1 MKAWAETLR
10 ALLSIADDPSD
21 ADDVRLRKRIGV
33 AAGYATVLAPLGMPA
48 GAGGAPV
55 AWIAAVGF
63 SAWMVGNLLVLA
75 LTGRYERFVLGL
87 LIFGLPFTLF
97 SNIFLGGV
105 TAGSGGLI
113 WAFLGPAYSLLA
125 LGPRRS
131 TPWFLGF
138 VATVILAV
146 AIDPLVRAAFPPPP
160 YVVQLVFYLQ
170 NILVPL
176 TIVFFFLRYADVRR
190 RAAEARSEELLTN
203 AIPKAIAARLKHGDA
218 HIAES
223 YDATVVFI
231 DLVGFTPWVRR
242 RDPGEVVALLD
253 DLFGRLDR
261 IAAATGVEKIKT
273 VGDAYM
279 AVAGAPEPRL
289 DHANAALTFARAAL
303 AEIDRWRQDRAVDLQ
318 ARVGLAS
325 GPVVGGVIGEQRLL
339 FDLWGDTVNT
349 AARLESSGAP
359 GRIHLA
365 ASSRALLGPELDVE
379 EQHPIIKGLGELTT
393 YLVR

>member
-1 MKAWAETLR
+1 LKALAETVR

-21 ADDVRLRKRIGV
+21 ADDLRLRKRMGV
-33 AAGYATVLAPLGMPA
+33 AAGYLTIFAPLGMPA
-48 GAGGAPV
+48 AAGGMPL
-55 AWIAAVGF
+55 AWIAAAGF
-63 SAWMVGNLLVLA
+63 SVWSAANLVVLA
-75 LTGRYERFVLGL
+75 LTKRYERFVLGL

-97 SNIFLGGV
+97 SNIFGGGV
-105 TAGSGGLI
+105 TTGSGGLI

-146 AIDPLVRAAFPPPP
+146 AIDPLVRAAFAPPP

-176 TIVFFFLRYADVRR
+176 TIVFLFLRYADVRR
-190 RAAEARSEELLTN
+190 RIAEARSEELLTN
-203 AIPKAIAARLKHGDA
+203 AIPASIAARLKRGDQ
-218 HIAES
+218 HIADS

-231 DLVGFTPWVRR
+231 DLVGFTPWVSR
-242 RDPGEVVALLD
+242 RDPAEVVALLD
-253 DLFGRLDR
+253 DLFGRFDR
-261 IAAATGVEKIKT
+261 VAAATGVEKIKT

-279 AVAGAPEPRL
+279 AVAGAPEARR
-289 DHANAALTFARAAL
+289 DHAEAALAFARAAL
-303 AEIDRWRQDRAVDLQ
+303 AEIDRWRRDRGVDLR

-325 GPVVGGVIGEQRLL
+325 GPVVGGVIGERRLL

-349 AARLESSGAP
+349 AARMESSGAP

-365 ASSRALLGPELDVE
+365 ASSRALLGSDLDVE
-379 EQHPIIKGLGELTT
+379 EQHPLIKGLGELTT